1 MLRPSNRQ
9 MLGLLLWLLLAA
21 APTLALSAESLLDKV
36 PDLVLTDQNG
46 QRGQLVSEII
56 GDRIVA
62 VTFTYSRCTT
72 ICPVLDGIFKN
83 VQSRYADSFEGQV
96 LLLSISIDPA
106 NDIPERLKARA
117 EKLRAGPG
125 WRFLTGKPADIERV
139 LKGFEVFSTDI
150 YNHAPTVFVIDGRN
164 STVKRLNGVPSV
176 RSIGSALQSLQAAR
190 ANS

>member
-1 MLRPSNRQ
+1 MSNLRNKLL
-9 MLGLLLWLLLAA
+9 LGLLLGLLAA
-21 APTLALSAESLLDKV
+21 VPGRALGSESLLDQV
-36 PDLVLTDQNG
+36 PDLVLTDQDG
-46 QRGQLVSEII
+46 RTGHLISDII

-83 VQSRYADSFEGQV
+83 VQARYGDTFEDRV

-117 EKLRAGPG
+117 DKLRAGPG
-125 WRFLTGKPADIERV
+125 WRFLTGKPADIEKV
-139 LKGFEVFSTDI
+139 LRGFEVFSTDI
-150 YNHAPTVFVIDGRN
+150 YNHAPTVFVIDGHTR
-164 STVKRLNGVPSV
+164 TVKRLNGVPST

-190 ANS
+190 NNS

>member
-1 MLRPSNRQ
+1 MSRRHSNLTVWLL
-9 MLGLLLWLLLAA
+9 LGLLLAVSPDRVW
-21 APTLALSAESLLDKV
+21 SAETLLDQV
-36 PDLVLTDQNG
+36 PDLSLTDQNG
-46 QRGQLVSEII
+46 HSGRLVSEII
-56 GDRIVA
+56 GERIVA

-83 VQSRYADSFEGQV
+83 VQTRYAETLGGQG

-117 EKLRAGPG
+117 EKLGAGPN
-125 WRFLTGKPADIERV
+125 WRFLTGDPKDIERV

-164 STVKRLNGVPSV
+164 RTVKRLNGVPST

-190 ANS
+190 TSS